1 MTGNPHSKTTMD
13 QVIEITINRSSK
25 ETSGLTA
32 KVENPGSCARWK
44 RTNHFLVALR
54 EYQNK
59 ILRKSRN
66 ERQKCCFRS

>member
-1 MTGNPHSKTTMD
+1 MD
-13 QVIEITINRSSK
+13 QVIEITINWLSK

-32 KVENPGSCARWK
+32 KVEDPGACARWT

-66 ERQKCCFRS
+66 ERHKCCFRS